1 MVYAGL
7 ILILVIVLNFLGV
20 AGATY
25 LVTNYLFPLFGIGI
39 VFSWELV
46 LGVFGA
52 IILLRNI
59 FNGPIRFKS

>member
-1 MVYAGL
+1 MVYAGV
-7 ILILVIVLNFLGV
+7 ILILVIVLNFFGI

-46 LGVFGA
+46 FGVFGA
-52 IILLRNI
+52 IILLKIILN
-59 FNGPIRFKS
+59 NSTHSKS